1 MMTSLY
7 RHELLEDLATRL
19 FVASGTP
26 GNEARIVSQHLVESS
41 LMGHDSHGVMRIPE
55 YLGLIEQGRVTPGG
69 AITVKQTSATTA
81 IIDCGGN
88 FGQVGGRAAV
98 EDAIARAAE
107 HQVATVITNN
117 CNHVGRLGAYA
128 QQVADQQMIAIVTCN
143 SPVHGHFV
151 LPHGGREGRLATNP
165 LAYGIPTE
173 GDPIVADFSTSV
185 APEGKIR
192 YYRNRGTPLPDGW
205 ILDAQGNP
213 SNDAGDFYGPPRG
226 GILPLGAGVAHKGY
240 ALGLLVEILGSAL
253 AGNACDDPDNAGN
266 GLCLV
271 VINPDAFS
279 GQQLFRE
286 LASNTRR
293 YMKSSSPAPG
303 FEEVLVPGE
312 VEFQTQR
319 KREVEG
325 VPLDGESRDAI
336 LQQAE
341 KLSVDTKEL
350 FQEE

>member
-1 MMTSLY
+1 MTSLY
-7 RHELLEDLATRL
+7 PHQTLEDLGRRL
-19 FVASGTP
+19 FVAVGTP
-26 GNEARIVSQHLVESS
+26 ENEAQIVSRHLVESS

-55 YLGLIEQGRVTPGG
+55 YLDLIEQGRVTPGG
-69 AITVKQTSATTA
+69 AITVKQTSSTTS

-98 EDAIARAAE
+98 EDAVARATE
-107 HQVATVITNN
+107 HQVATVITSN
-117 CNHVGRLGAYA
+117 CNHLGRLGAYV
-128 QQVADQQMIAIVTCN
+128 QQVAEQNMIAIATCN

-165 LAYGIPTE
+165 LAYGVPTD
-173 GDPIVADFSTSV
+173 GDPIVADFATSV

-192 YYRNRGTPLPDGW
+192 YHRNMETPLPDGW
-205 ILDAQGNP
+205 ILDAMGNP
-213 SNDAGDFYGPPRG
+213 TNDPEDFYGPPRG
-226 GILPLGAGVAHKGY
+226 GLLPLGAAAGHKGY

-253 AGNACDDPDNAGN
+253 VGSTCDAPDNAGN

-279 GQQLFRE
+279 GQKLFGE
-286 LASNTRR
+286 LASETRR
-293 YMKSSSPAPG
+293 YMKSSPPAPG

-312 VEFQTQR
+312 LEFRTLRTRQQ
-319 KREVEG
+319 EG
-325 VPLDGESRDAI
+325 IPLDDQSRDAI

-341 KLSVDTKEL
+341 KLSVDTKT
-350 FQEE
+350 FSQEE